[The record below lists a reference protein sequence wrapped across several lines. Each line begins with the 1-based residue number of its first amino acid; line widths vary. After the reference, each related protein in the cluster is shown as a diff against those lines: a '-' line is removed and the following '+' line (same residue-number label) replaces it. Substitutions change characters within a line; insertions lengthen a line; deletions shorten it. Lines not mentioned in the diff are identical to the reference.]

1 MASHLSI
8 RSLLGSSRYL
18 ARNKAL
24 KFTDLKSIK
33 LREPIVPT
41 HKNFDVSPDHP
52 LWAFFPDGNK
62 SETCFRETVD
72 LDIQSR
78 PWGLPELRR
87 KSFEDL
93 HKLWYLI
100 LKERNILAREVRL
113 ADSFNERST
122 HAHND
127 LDDKL
132 TLTQKRIKQALI
144 ERQVAY
150 ERVQTFTDNQKEYLS
165 DFEESYINA
174 DSSEIVSFNEKLVRL
189 QYAFFGIQPQLEDY
203 NLEED
208 INVKFVE
215 GLSYVANLKLK
226 RYLSQ
231 NPQSTEE
238 FQTPLNGVV
247 EELPFLLRD
256 TEEAIEE
263 VQELR
268 NSGANVVLHKIE
280 VFPFLRNAL
289 GKTIQEAYASDEQL

>member
-1 MASHLSI
+1 MASRLSI

-150 ERVQTFTDNQKEYLS
+150 ERVQTFTDKQKEYLS

>member
-1 MASHLSI
+1 
-8 RSLLGSSRYL
+8 L